1 MTGSLKL
8 TEAGEE
14 KAKRIYERHT
24 ILSRLLMKLGAD
36 EKTAQEDACRMEHR
50 IYHALPYYEF
60 GYMKNQTKPN
70 AWPTG
75 LGFGFV
81 WFGAA
86 NRTQTGTDVAPVD
99 FK

>member
-24 ILSRLLMKLGAD
+24 ILSRLLMELGVD
-36 EKTAQEDACRMEHR
+36 EKTAQKDACRMEHR

-60 GYMKNQTKPN
+60 G
-70 AWPTG
+70 
-75 LGFGFV
+75 
-81 WFGAA
+81 
-86 NRTQTGTDVAPVD
+86 
-99 FK
+99 